1 MATEWHVPALDSS
14 VGAFLIGTLLSVYL
28 AGATFIQAWNYFVT
42 FVPGDRIALVAL
54 VLGLKVIGMVH
65 TGICCHTVYIWCV
78 SHYGDLRALIRCP
91 APFAWGPLLTGLS
104 AFFVQCFY
112 AWRVYIVSSRRL
124 VAPICICLVAVTQLA
139 FASGTTWMIYVID
152 RKLSRLNE
160 YRYGMAIWLVCAA
173 AGDLLIT
180 TSLIFYLRS
189 AVRGRNARWRP
200 LVSSIIANTLQT
212 NGFTTF
218 VTLVN
223 ITLFLAEPHKA
234 WHVLPGIVLVQAYIL
249 SALVSLNSRTTLKR
263 IGTSVAA
270 HTIKTVYE
278 GECPPEMPRPPLPTQ
293 PKNAGGGLEHH
304 VFRSSS
310 SRSFVEGIKITQIK
324 SVTLNQDDSDDDLVR
339 DLQSF
344 FGPPP
349 RRTQPTPL
357 STFTFNATRTLARPP
372 LPPIP
377 HPIPSPDDSHSTYGN
392 LKDDSS
398 VESPVSGHSRPR
410 TGSRWWRDPSVT
422 PTSSIP
428 ALGEEITV
436 QGTAL

>member
-1 MATEWHVPALDSS
+1 MASEWHVPALDSS

-28 AGATFIQAWNYFVT
+28 AGVTFTQAWNYFVT
-42 FVPGDRIALVAL
+42 FVPGDRVALVAL
-54 VLGLKVIGMVH
+54 VSGLKVIGMVH
-65 TGICCHTVYIWCV
+65 TGICCHTVYVWCV

-91 APFAWGPLLTGLS
+91 APFAWGY
-104 AFFVQCFY
+104 VY

-124 VAPICICLVAVTQLA
+124 VAPICICLIAVTQLA

-234 WHVLPGIVLVQAYIL
+234 WAYIL

-263 IGTSVAA
+263 IGTSAA
-270 HTIKTVYE
+270 SHTITSVYE
-278 GECPPEMPRPPLPTQ
+278 GEGPPGMPRPPLPSH
-293 PKNAGGGLEHH
+293 PNDGGGRLEQH

-339 DLQSF
+339 DLQ
-344 FGPPP
+344 
-349 RRTQPTPL
+349 PTPL
-357 STFTFNATRTLARPP
+357 TTFAFNATRTLARPP

-392 LKDDSS
+392 LEDDSS

-422 PTSSIP
+422 PTSSMP
-428 ALGEEITV
+428 ALGEDITV